1 MDNDSYKLLIP
12 TAWIPL
18 VDANK
23 ENGCMEV
30 GEEIVVESKL
40 EVSTKFVY
48 LFMTSERLKR
58 TSIQLFLLLNRRLR
72 TQSFSRCVLKRH

>member
-18 VDANK
+18 VNANK

-48 LFMTSERLKR
+48 LFMTSEMLKP
-58 TSIQLFLLLNRRLR
+58 TSIQLFLLLNGRLR

>member
-18 VDANK
+18 IDANK

-30 GEEIVVESKL
+30 GEEIVVESKQ

-48 LFMTSERLKR
+48 LFMTSEMLKW

-72 TQSFSRCVLKRH
+72 TQSFSRYVLKRH

>member
-40 EVSTKFVY
+40 EVNTKFVY
-48 LFMTSERLKR
+48 LFMTFEMLKQ
-58 TSIQLFLLLNRRLR
+58 TSIKLFLLLNRRLR